1 MQTLRFNQLSI
12 TSRVL
17 ISPIT
22 ILLLL
27 VSVSAIALFSLKRID
42 RDVAAATTQIAP
54 MTQQAQAIS
63 EYLSRQRILVLNY
76 QQNPQPL
83 MLDEFATREK
93 AFSANLE
100 QLRPYMASA
109 GQQELLDQ
117 VQQLN
122 QDYSDLFRDKLVG
135 FMSQQQSLRENL
147 ESASRGTDRAIKK
160 LVSQLTANG
169 QNNFAELVI
178 AVSELQ
184 ANFQQARIFLHQY
197 LTHRDE
203 SLLAEAEYYLGE
215 ARAYQQQLDS
225 PGLSDKMQYRIG
237 QLSKS
242 LDGVALIINESRLLT
257 QKRQSVQE
265 QLDHSSDAISVA
277 ASELNKGILAL
288 LNDTSETVQSL
299 TQQTRSGLIGA
310 SAAAAIIG
318 LLLAILIS
326 RNVRRILLQL
336 NRRLTDIASGDGDLT
351 ARLPEQGG
359 QELSLIARSF
369 NQFMIKLQTLIQQL
383 VRSTDSLASASSQ
396 LATNS
401 QQSVINAQQQQ
412 SSVHSINQAIS
423 ELVDQIATIDH
434 NAQQANTVSRNTET
448 SARAGQDDIEQ
459 THRALENLSAQLAL
473 CSQQVLGLSERTDS
487 ISEITDDIQGIAD
500 QTSLLALNAAIEAA
514 RAGEHGRGF
523 AVVADEVRHLASR
536 THQMTE
542 QIVAIVRT
550 IGDEVQQ
557 TCSDMEQLQQ
567 QSDQTL
573 QLASKTRKALQNI
586 GHCALETREQIA
598 SIADSSEQQTG
609 QVRALQQQSEALQ
622 QTLNEAA
629 QASEERAEASR
640 ILDTLSQD
648 LQHMARQFR
657 TS

>member
-22 ILLLL
+22 VLLLL
-27 VSVSAIALFSLKRID
+27 ITVSAIALFSLQRID

-100 QLRPYMASA
+100 QLRPYMVASD
-109 GQQELLDQ
+109 QQALLNQ
-117 VQQLN
+117 IQQLN

-135 FMSQQQSLRENL
+135 YMSQQQSLRENL

-160 LVSQLTANG
+160 LVALASSGNQ
-169 QNNFAELVI
+169 AELVVL
-178 AVSELQ
+178 VSELQ
-184 ANFQQARIFLHQY
+184 ANFQQARIYLHQY

-203 SLLAEAEYYLGE
+203 NLLAEAEYYLEE
-215 ARAYQQQLDS
+215 ARAFQQQLDS
-225 PGLSDKMQYRIG
+225 PSLSDKMRYRVG
-237 QLSKS
+237 QLGKS
-242 LDGVALIINESRLLT
+242 LDGVALIINEGRQLT
-257 QKRQSVQE
+257 HERQQVQVD
-265 QLDHSSDAISVA
+265 LDNASDAISVVA
-277 ASELNKGILAL
+277 TSLNKHILAL
-288 LNDTSETVQSL
+288 LDDTSETVQSL

-310 SAAAAIIG
+310 SAAAAIVG

-434 NAQQANTVSRNTET
+434 NAQQANNASRNTEA

-459 THRALENLSAQLAL
+459 THRALENLSSQLTL

-573 QLASKTRKALQNI
+573 QLATKTRKALKNI
-586 GHCALETREQIA
+586 SHGALETREQIA

-622 QTLNEAA
+622 QTLNEAT

-648 LQHMARQFR
+648 LQRMARQFR
-657 TS
+657 TG

>member
-22 ILLLL
+22 VLLLL
-27 VSVSAIALFSLKRID
+27 ITVSAIALFSLQRID

-100 QLRPYMASA
+100 QLRPYMVASD
-109 GQQELLDQ
+109 QQALLNQ
-117 VQQLN
+117 IQQLN

-135 FMSQQQSLRENL
+135 YMSLQQSLRENL

-160 LVSQLTANG
+160 LVALASSGNQ
-169 QNNFAELVI
+169 AELVVL
-178 AVSELQ
+178 VSELQ
-184 ANFQQARIFLHQY
+184 ANFQQARIYLHQY

-203 SLLAEAEYYLGE
+203 NLLAETEYYLEE
-215 ARAYQQQLDS
+215 ARAFQQQLDS
-225 PGLSDKMQYRIG
+225 PSLSDKMRYRVG
-237 QLSKS
+237 QLGKS
-242 LDGVALIINESRLLT
+242 LDGVTLIINEGRQLT
-257 QKRQSVQE
+257 HERQQVQVD
-265 QLDHSSDAISVA
+265 LDNASDAISVVA
-277 ASELNKGILAL
+277 TSLNKNILAL
-288 LNDTSETVQSL
+288 LDDTSETVQSL

-310 SAAAAIIG
+310 SAAAAIVG

-434 NAQQANTVSRNTET
+434 NAQQANNASRNTEA

-459 THRALENLSAQLAL
+459 THRALENLSSQLTL

-573 QLASKTRKALQNI
+573 QLATKTRKALKNI
-586 GHCALETREQIA
+586 SHGALETREQIA

-622 QTLNEAA
+622 QTLNEAT

-648 LQHMARQFR
+648 LQRMARQFR
-657 TS
+657 TG

>member
-22 ILLLL
+22 VLLLL
-27 VSVSAIALFSLKRID
+27 ITVSAIALFSLQRID

-100 QLRPYMASA
+100 QLRPYMVASD
-109 GQQELLDQ
+109 QQALLNQ
-117 VQQLN
+117 IQQLN

-135 FMSQQQSLRENL
+135 YMSQQQSLRENL

-160 LVSQLTANG
+160 LVALASSGNQ
-169 QNNFAELVI
+169 AELVVL
-178 AVSELQ
+178 VSELQ
-184 ANFQQARIFLHQY
+184 ANFQQARIYLHQY

-203 SLLAEAEYYLGE
+203 NLLAEAEYYLEE
-215 ARAYQQQLDS
+215 ARAFQQQLDS
-225 PGLSDKMQYRIG
+225 PSLSDKMRYRVG
-237 QLSKS
+237 QLGKS
-242 LDGVALIINESRLLT
+242 LDGVALIINEGRQLT
-257 QKRQSVQE
+257 HERQQVQVD
-265 QLDHSSDAISVA
+265 LDNASDAISVVA
-277 ASELNKGILAL
+277 TSLNKNILAL
-288 LNDTSETVQSL
+288 LDDTSETVQSL

-310 SAAAAIIG
+310 SAAAAIVG

-434 NAQQANTVSRNTET
+434 NAQQANNASRNTEA

-459 THRALENLSAQLAL
+459 THRALENLSSQLTL

-573 QLASKTRKALQNI
+573 QLATKTRR
-586 GHCALETREQIA
+586 H
-598 SIADSSEQQTG
+598 
-609 QVRALQQQSEALQ
+609 
-622 QTLNEAA
+622 
-629 QASEERAEASR
+629 
-640 ILDTLSQD
+640 
-648 LQHMARQFR
+648 
-657 TS
+657 

>member
-1 MQTLRFNQLSI
+1 MPFMQTLRFNQLSI

-22 ILLLL
+22 ILFLL
-27 VSVSAIALFSLKRID
+27 VTISAIALLSLKQID

-54 MTQQAQAIS
+54 MTEQAQAIS
-63 EYLSRQRILVLNY
+63 EYLSQQRILVLNY

-83 MLDEFATREK
+83 MLDEFATREE

-100 QLRPYMASA
+100 KLRPYMTSS
-109 GQQELLDQ
+109 GQQERLNQ

-122 QDYSDLFRDKLVG
+122 KQYSDLFRDQLVG
-135 FMSQQQSLRENL
+135 FMGQQQSLRENL

-160 LVSQLTANG
+160 LVILANDNNQGELTV
-169 QNNFAELVI
+169 L
-178 AVSELQ
+178 VSELQ

-197 LTHRDE
+197 LTQRDD
-203 SLLAEAEYYLGE
+203 SLLAEAEYYLEE
-215 ARAYQQQLDS
+215 AHAFQQKLDS
-225 PGLSDKMQYRIG
+225 PELSDKMHYRIA
-237 QLSKS
+237 QLAKS
-242 LDGVALIINESRLLT
+242 LDGVALIISEGRQLT
-257 QKRQSVQE
+257 HQRQQVQVD
-265 QLDHSSDAISVA
+265 LDKTSEAISVA
-277 ASELNKGILAL
+277 ASDLNQSILTL
-288 LNDTSETVQSL
+288 LSDTSETVKTL
-299 TQQTRSGLIGA
+299 TQKTRSGLIGA

-318 LLLAILIS
+318 LLLAVIIS

-336 NRRLTDIASGDGDLT
+336 NQRLTDIASGDGDLT

-369 NQFMIKLQTLIQQL
+369 NQFIIKLQTLIQQL

-401 QQSVINAQQQQ
+401 QQSLINAQQQQ
-412 SSVHSINQAIS
+412 VSVHSINSAVN
-423 ELVDQIATIDH
+423 ELVDQIAAIDH
-434 NAQQANTVSRNTET
+434 NAQQANQVSQDTED
-448 SARAGQDDIEQ
+448 SALAGQDDIEQ
-459 THRALENLSAQLAL
+459 THSALESLSAQLNS
-473 CSQQVLGLSERTDS
+473 CSQRVMGLSERTDN

-542 QIVAIVRT
+542 QIVSIIRD
-550 IGDEVQQ
+550 ISDEVQQ
-557 TCSDMEQLQQ
+557 ACSDMKLLQH
-567 QSDQTL
+567 QSDETL
-573 QLASKTRKALQNI
+573 QLAGKTHHALQNI
-586 GHCALETREQIA
+586 SHCALKTREQIA
-598 SIADSSEQQTG
+598 SIAESSEQQTS
-609 QVRALQQQSEALQ
+609 QVRALQEQSGALQ
-622 QTLNEAA
+622 QTLDEAT
-629 QASEERAEASR
+629 QASEERAEASQ

-657 TS
+657 TE

>member
-22 ILLLL
+22 VLLLL
-27 VSVSAIALFSLKRID
+27 ITVSAIALFSLQRID

-100 QLRPYMASA
+100 QLRPYMVASD
-109 GQQELLDQ
+109 QQALLNQ
-117 VQQLN
+117 IQQLN

-135 FMSQQQSLRENL
+135 YMSQQQSLRENL

-160 LVSQLTANG
+160 LVALASSGNQ
-169 QNNFAELVI
+169 AELVVL
-178 AVSELQ
+178 VSELQ
-184 ANFQQARIFLHQY
+184 ANFQQARIYLHQY

-203 SLLAEAEYYLGE
+203 NLLAEAEYYLEE
-215 ARAYQQQLDS
+215 ARAFQQQLDS
-225 PGLSDKMQYRIG
+225 PSLSDKMRYRVG
-237 QLSKS
+237 QLGKS
-242 LDGVALIINESRLLT
+242 LDGVALIINEGRQLT
-257 QKRQSVQE
+257 HERQQVQVD
-265 QLDHSSDAISVA
+265 LDNASDAISVVA
-277 ASELNKGILAL
+277 TSLNKNILAL
-288 LNDTSETVQSL
+288 LDDTSETVQSL

-310 SAAAAIIG
+310 SAAAAIVG

-434 NAQQANTVSRNTET
+434 NAQQANNASRNTEA

-459 THRALENLSAQLAL
+459 THRALENLSSQLTL

-573 QLASKTRKALQNI
+573 QLATKTRKALKNI
-586 GHCALETREQIA
+586 SHGALETREQIA

-622 QTLNEAA
+622 QTLNEAT

-648 LQHMARQFR
+648 LQRMARQFR
-657 TS
+657 TG

>member
-27 VSVSAIALFSLKRID
+27 ITVSAIALFSLKRID

-63 EYLSRQRILVLNY
+63 EYLAQQRILVLNY

-100 QLRPYMASA
+100 QLRPYMAAS
-109 GQQELLDQ
+109 GQQELLNQ

-122 QDYSDLFRDKLVG
+122 QRYSDLFRDQLVG

-160 LVSQLTANG
+160 LVALASSGNQG
-169 QNNFAELVI
+169 ELVVL
-178 AVSELQ
+178 VSELQ
-184 ANFQQARIFLHQY
+184 ANFQQARIYLHQY
-197 LTHRDE
+197 LTHRDD
-203 SLLAEAEYYLGE
+203 LLLGEAEYYLGE
-215 ARAYQQQLDS
+215 ARAFQQQLDS
-225 PGLSDKMQYRIG
+225 PGLTDKMQYRIG
-237 QLSKS
+237 QLGKS
-242 LDGVALIINESRLLT
+242 LDGVALIINEGRQLT
-257 QKRQSVQE
+257 RQRQQVQVD
-265 QLDHSSDAISVA
+265 LDDTSDAISVA
-277 ASELNKGILAL
+277 AAELNQGILAL
-288 LNDTSETVQSL
+288 LDDTSETVQSL

-310 SAAAAIIG
+310 SAAAAIVG

-434 NAQQANTVSRNTET
+434 NARQANHVSRDTEA
-448 SARAGQDDIEQ
+448 SARAGQDDIDH
-459 THRALENLSAQLAL
+459 THHALENLSAQLSH
-473 CSQQVLGLSERTDS
+473 CSEQVMGLSERTDN

-514 RAGEHGRGF
+514 RAAEHGRGF

-573 QLASKTRKALQNI
+573 QLATKTRKALQSI
-586 GHCALETREQIA
+586 GHCALKTREQIA
-598 SIADSSEQQTG
+598 SIAESSEQQTG

-648 LQHMARQFR
+648 LQRMARQFR
-657 TS
+657 TD

>member
-22 ILLLL
+22 VLLLL
-27 VSVSAIALFSLKRID
+27 ITVSAIALFSLQRID

-100 QLRPYMASA
+100 QLRPYMVASD
-109 GQQELLDQ
+109 QQALLNQ
-117 VQQLN
+117 IQQLN

-135 FMSQQQSLRENL
+135 YMSQQQSLRENL

-160 LVSQLTANG
+160 LVALASSGNQ
-169 QNNFAELVI
+169 AELVVL
-178 AVSELQ
+178 VSELQ
-184 ANFQQARIFLHQY
+184 ANFQQARIYLHQY

-203 SLLAEAEYYLGE
+203 NLLAEAEYYLEE
-215 ARAYQQQLDS
+215 ARAFQQQLDS
-225 PGLSDKMQYRIG
+225 PSLSDKMRYRVG
-237 QLSKS
+237 QLGKS
-242 LDGVALIINESRLLT
+242 LDGVALIINEGRQLT
-257 QKRQSVQE
+257 HERQQVQVD
-265 QLDHSSDAISVA
+265 LDNASDAISVVA
-277 ASELNKGILAL
+277 TSLNKNILAL
-288 LNDTSETVQSL
+288 LDDTSETVQSL

-310 SAAAAIIG
+310 SAAAAIVG

-434 NAQQANTVSRNTET
+434 NAQQANNASRNTEA

-459 THRALENLSAQLAL
+459 THRALENLSSQLTL

-557 TCSDMEQLQQ
+557 TCYDMEQLQQ

-573 QLASKTRKALQNI
+573 QLATKTRKALKNI
-586 GHCALETREQIA
+586 SHGALETREQIA

-622 QTLNEAA
+622 QTLNEAT

-648 LQHMARQFR
+648 LQRMARQFR
-657 TS
+657 TG

>member
-22 ILLLL
+22 VLLLL
-27 VSVSAIALFSLKRID
+27 ITVSAIALFSLQRID

-100 QLRPYMASA
+100 QLHPYMVASD
-109 GQQELLDQ
+109 QQALLNQ
-117 VQQLN
+117 IQQLN

-135 FMSQQQSLRENL
+135 YMSQQQSLRENL

-160 LVSQLTANG
+160 LVALASSGNQ
-169 QNNFAELVI
+169 AELVVL
-178 AVSELQ
+178 VSELQ
-184 ANFQQARIFLHQY
+184 ANFQQARIYLHQY

-203 SLLAEAEYYLGE
+203 NLLAEAEYYLEE
-215 ARAYQQQLDS
+215 ARAFQQQLDS
-225 PGLSDKMQYRIG
+225 PSLSDKMRYRVG
-237 QLSKS
+237 QLGKS
-242 LDGVALIINESRLLT
+242 LDGVALIINEGRQLT
-257 QKRQSVQE
+257 HERQQVQVD
-265 QLDHSSDAISVA
+265 LDNASDAISVVA
-277 ASELNKGILAL
+277 TSLNKNILAL
-288 LNDTSETVQSL
+288 LDDTSETVQSL

-310 SAAAAIIG
+310 SAAAAIVG

-434 NAQQANTVSRNTET
+434 NAQQANNASRNTEA

-459 THRALENLSAQLAL
+459 THRALENLSSQLTL

-573 QLASKTRKALQNI
+573 QLATKTRKALKNI
-586 GHCALETREQIA
+586 SHGALETREQIA
-598 SIADSSEQQTG
+598 SIADSSEHQTG

-622 QTLNEAA
+622 QTLNEAT

-648 LQHMARQFR
+648 LQRMARQFR
-657 TS
+657 TG

>member
-22 ILLLL
+22 VLLLL
-27 VSVSAIALFSLKRID
+27 ITVSAIALFSLQRID

-100 QLRPYMASA
+100 QLRPYMVASD
-109 GQQELLDQ
+109 QQALLNQ
-117 VQQLN
+117 IQQLN

-135 FMSQQQSLRENL
+135 YMSQQQSLRENL

-160 LVSQLTANG
+160 LVALASSGNQ
-169 QNNFAELVI
+169 AELVVL
-178 AVSELQ
+178 VSELQ
-184 ANFQQARIFLHQY
+184 ANFQQARIYLHQY

-203 SLLAEAEYYLGE
+203 NLLAEAEYYLEE
-215 ARAYQQQLDS
+215 ARAFQQQLDS
-225 PGLSDKMQYRIG
+225 PSLSDKMRYRVG
-237 QLSKS
+237 QLGKS
-242 LDGVALIINESRLLT
+242 LDGVALIINEGRQLT
-257 QKRQSVQE
+257 QERQQVQVD
-265 QLDHSSDAISVA
+265 LDNASDAISVVA
-277 ASELNKGILAL
+277 TSLNKNILAL
-288 LNDTSETVQSL
+288 LDDTSETVQSL

-310 SAAAAIIG
+310 SAAAAIVG

-434 NAQQANTVSRNTET
+434 NAQQANNASRNTEA

-459 THRALENLSAQLAL
+459 THRALENLSSQLTL

-573 QLASKTRKALQNI
+573 QLATKTRKALKNI
-586 GHCALETREQIA
+586 SHGALETREQIA

-622 QTLNEAA
+622 QTLNEAT

-648 LQHMARQFR
+648 LQRMARQFR
-657 TS
+657 TG